1 MDASADRRS
10 LRLVA
15 LAIATLIGT
24 AVLPVAQATASP
36 DFSSLRRSTPYVPL
50 FTEADNCTENKTA
63 NNPAPAELDSRLG
76 DLTRWFVHFH
86 GEASAQLLLGDACRG
101 ASPTTLASKLAA
113 RGAWVSNYRNGSY
126 VSQAS
131 SSQPLNF
138 GEAADIETRAPLSIG
153 TFWAGNAKPNVIG
166 DDTAGAA
173 RLSQTVDAA
182 TTTLRVASAAVS
194 RPTGAPTTWPFVNS
208 RGTGLA
214 AGAHSANT
222 HDFVSWV
229 RLDDEIAQIVADPV
243 GQPVF
248 GWDDPQST
256 KLTATTWGA
265 YQKTKLAGLR
275 AALPGVKFTGNS
287 LGMATACGDD
297 LLANAYDGGVLEHWM
312 KNGAAGSP
320 VWSTAMDQNFRIQ
333 AANWP
338 ALYWVRWNYD
348 FTGDPAQYRRFSYGS
363 LLLAYRASA
372 SRFQYGGPW
381 GLNQPEDLYF
391 WDWGTPKSAPASIA
405 DVKVA
410 GSELYRR
417 DFGNGIVLVN
427 PSTAAITYNLGSQY

>member
-63 NNPAPAELDSRLG
+63 NNLAPAELDSRLG

-243 GQPVF
+243 E
-248 GWDDPQST
+248 
-256 KLTATTWGA
+256 A
-265 YQKTKLAGLR
+265 
-275 AALPGVKFTGNS
+275 
-287 LGMATACGDD
+287 
-297 LLANAYDGGVLEHWM
+297 GGVVTLTVRRGIWGT
-312 KNGAAGSP
+312 GAASH
-320 VWSTAMDQNFRIQ
+320 TAGTR
-333 AANWP
+333 ANSSAGWG
-338 ALYWVRWNYD
+338 V
-348 FTGDPAQYRRFSYGS
+348 S
-363 LLLAYRASA
+363 L
-372 SRFQYGGPW
+372 
-381 GLNQPEDLYF
+381 
-391 WDWGTPKSAPASIA
+391 
-405 DVKVA
+405 
-410 GSELYRR
+410 
-417 DFGNGIVLVN
+417 
-427 PSTAAITYNLGSQY
+427 